1 MMTAPQRRK
10 IIKTYSEAANESIAA
25 TGLATQSLKKRAIF
39 ICLAMALVTMAF
51 VPMAQEKWASV
62 PAFLSAYH
70 TLLITAYFITAY
82 IIFGF
87 YQANHSLALLYLCC
101 GCFYAGSMQ
110 VVQFLSFPKLFLE
123 NGALIGGP
131 QTTIWLWCFW
141 HAALAASIFLYAASE
156 WLWPGYAVKHPK
168 RIATLFWTL
177 LLLLIAA
184 SALSVTVF
192 HDKMPPLEIN
202 SDFSR
207 ISTMGIAPAIQAI
220 SLLALL
226 LLWRATQF
234 RSELHV
240 WLGVALTALLFD
252 GAITMIGGS
261 FLSIGWYIGRFN
273 ALISACVVLL
283 VYLMEINR
291 VYLKTVRSAHSL
303 EKSNAILTVKVDQ
316 ARLDNL
322 TGLPRRELFREQVA
336 GQHAASIGNGTIV
349 AVLFIDLDGF
359 KHVNDTLGHDHGD
372 LVLIKTAD
380 ILRSVLRDADIAA
393 RLGGDEFVVCLFA
406 PFSAVQA
413 IMIDI
418 AGRIVSMVSDIGSG
432 IGCSIGVS
440 LCSADSLNIETA
452 LRHADQAMYEAKK
465 LGKNNFVIHG
475 QPLLRKLHSFTHPVA
490 HLV

>member
-1 MMTAPQRRK
+1 
-10 IIKTYSEAANESIAA
+10 
-25 TGLATQSLKKRAIF
+25 
-39 ICLAMALVTMAF
+39 
-51 VPMAQEKWASV
+51 
-62 PAFLSAYH
+62 
-70 TLLITAYFITAY
+70 
-82 IIFGF
+82 
-87 YQANHSLALLYLCC
+87 
-101 GCFYAGSMQ
+101 
-110 VVQFLSFPKLFLE
+110 
-123 NGALIGGP
+123 
-131 QTTIWLWCFW
+131 
-141 HAALAASIFLYAASE
+141 
-156 WLWPGYAVKHPK
+156 
-168 RIATLFWTL
+168 
-177 LLLLIAA
+177 LIAA